1 MSDPIGPGSLVSLR
15 PKTWQFHGILS
26 TAIGL
31 VLEGPE
37 PFGFIDRCH
46 VLWSGP
52 GFKVHDWVDL
62 DDLELVTTNKDKTGD

>member
-1 MSDPIGPGSLVSLR
+1 MSDSIGPGSLVCLR
-15 PKTWQFHGILS
+15 KKTRQLHK
-26 TAIGL
+26 APAKAVGL

-52 GFKVHDWVDL
+52 GFRVHDWVDL
-62 DDLELVTTNKDKTGD
+62 DDLELVPPEKSAEEK